1 MDVNDDA
8 ITMQVFEKNIDA
20 TQSVSAG
27 VIAAFNNLSLKEY
40 NSQHYLIFDNNSHVE
55 LNPQHPS
62 VEEIKAKLNGKSF
75 SFNTVEDENL
85 YEVLKLEQAT
95 AMFNGTTFDF
105 HTKVKIVDIDFSW
118 VYKSCPILTAV
129 IVK

>member
-1 MDVNDDA
+1 MNDLYSSTDVIGVCKAVSEKTTIQRKDQSGFFDKKVFHIMDVNDDA

-62 VEEIKAKLNGKSF
+62 VEEIKAN
-75 SFNTVEDENL
+75 
-85 YEVLKLEQAT
+85 
-95 AMFNGTTFDF
+95 
-105 HTKVKIVDIDFSW
+105 
-118 VYKSCPILTAV
+118 
-129 IVK
+129 